1 METEESSIVNRNFIA
16 KCGEGAGE
24 AAGLGSKSLQARVF
38 FLVAAT
44 FATIYLTQ
52 PVLPVLRREFGID
65 AARAS
70 LSVSAVIFGIALSTL
85 PFGRLVDRFPAR
97 PIILFGGTFVS
108 LCGFLCAATRN
119 FPLLVAA
126 RFAQG
131 LFIPALTTC
140 LMVYL
145 VRRLPPERLNI
156 AMGAYVSA
164 TVAGGLGGRLLA
176 GFIHPPLHWRYAFVT
191 ASVLLLAGTVDA
203 GRWLP
208 REEAGQEVPEEE
220 AGFAAL
226 LSRHDLLRLF
236 SVGAAALGAFSTV
249 FNYLPFYLAGPP
261 FRLPTQYIT
270 MLYLS
275 YLVGVGIGPVAGRLG
290 NRLGN
295 GLTMAL
301 GAVVFALSV
310 LCALLPFLALVG
322 VSLVGMCAGFFVVHT
337 AAVGALNRKLTAS
350 RGRANSLYLLFY
362 YLGGTAGITAGGY
375 AYQRWGWRGVI
386 ALVASLMLVP
396 FAAGL
401 LEARAD
407 SGRQPAS
414 AVATSPPLQ

>member
-1 METEESSIVNRNFIA
+1 VNGNFGA
-16 KCGEGAGE
+16 RGGKDATGEP
-24 AAGLGSKSLQARVF
+24 KSLQSRVF

-65 AARAS
+65 AAYAS
-70 LSVSAVIFGIALSTL
+70 LSVSAVIFGIALATL

-97 PIILFGGTFVS
+97 PLILFGGTLVS
-108 LCGFLCAATRN
+108 LSGLLCAVTRN

-191 ASVLLLAGTVDA
+191 ASILLFAGTVDA

-208 REEAGQEVPEEE
+208 REEAVPEPTEGE
-220 AGFAAL
+220 AGFAEL
-226 LSRHDLLRLF
+226 LSRHDLLRIF
-236 SVGAAALGAFSTV
+236 AVGAAALGAFSTV

-275 YLVGVGIGPVAGRLG
+275 YLVGVGMGPVAGRLG

-301 GAVVFALSV
+301 GALVFALSV
-310 LCALLPFLALVG
+310 LCALLPHLAAVG
-322 VSLVGMCAGFFVVHT
+322 VALVGMCAGFFVIHT
-337 AAVGALNRKLTAS
+337 AAVGALNRKLSAS

-375 AYQRWGWRGVI
+375 TYQRSGWAGVI
-386 ALVASLMLVP
+386 ALVTSLMVVP

-401 LEARAD
+401 LEAR
-407 SGRQPAS
+407 SGDLYFTAPTVKPAMNRS
-414 AVATSPPLQ
+414 TKKL